1 MDLVWCQKWPV
12 FRVYWHIERG
22 GFFYYEELLGHWKR
36 QNKTLSKGSGQY
48 HDSCIVSANY
58 RQFCKVQVVGAV
70 DVGYVG
76 RKLRKV
82 RNNLCLKPIWQSS
95 SHLRG
100 VQSHPALSHPM
111 RTELGFFFS
120 VNMLVWACVSHS
132 SYLSQLPQ
140 PAVVYFFLAG
150 VLFSIENAKC
160 WPNLANFDQ
169 FWLFCREFTEFFGV
183 LFIDLN
189 NAAVY

>member
-1 MDLVWCQKWPV
+1 MKYFQIDPEQ
-12 FRVYWHIERG
+12 
-22 GFFYYEELLGHWKR
+22 YYD
-36 QNKTLSKGSGQY
+36 Y
-48 HDSCIVSANY
+48 CIVSANC

-111 RTELGFFFS
+111 RTELGFFFT
-120 VNMLVWACVSHS
+120 VNVLVWVCVSS
-132 SYLSQLPQ
+132 SVCLRPTLNVEPFNSESWEDGFCILNSFLLVMVAGEPLQQPYLSVL
-140 PAVVYFFLAG
+140 L
-150 VLFSIENAKC
+150 VLFDYVSYSKTV
-160 WPNLANFDQ
+160 WNFMSCMSS
-169 FWLFCREFTEFFGV
+169 FVSL
-183 LFIDLN
+183 IN
-189 NAAVY
+189 

>member
-1 MDLVWCQKWPV
+1 MIIV
-12 FRVYWHIERG
+12 
-22 GFFYYEELLGHWKR
+22 
-36 QNKTLSKGSGQY
+36 LSQL
-48 HDSCIVSANY
+48 AN

-82 RNNLCLKPIWQSS
+82 RNNLCLKPIWQSP
-95 SHLRG
+95 SHLPG
-100 VQSHPALSHPM
+100 VQSHPALSHRM

-132 SYLSQLPQ
+132 SYLSQPPQ

-150 VLFSIENAKC
+150 VLFRIMNAKF
-160 WPNLANFDQ
+160 WPILSHCDQ
-169 FWLFCREFTEFFGV
+169 VRIYFRKYKHFLVYFLQAHIMWWCIKIDKYGV
-183 LFIDLN
+183 CNTGATSLDHKI
-189 NAAVY
+189 